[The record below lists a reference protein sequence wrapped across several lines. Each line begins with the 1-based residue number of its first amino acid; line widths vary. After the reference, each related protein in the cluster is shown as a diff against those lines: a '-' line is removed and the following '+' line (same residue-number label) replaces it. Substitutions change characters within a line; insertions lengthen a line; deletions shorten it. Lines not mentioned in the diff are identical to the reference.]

1 MNKFT
6 KINELIKTLYNY
18 VSGVLIANF
27 IVITAELVRIIL
39 NSCGVISNTANLYWA
54 IGSMSIALFLLLF
67 LIVICC
73 TITFRVVVLL
83 KDQVEELTKKIE
95 EKQEDKE

>member
-1 MNKFT
+1 MNKFS
-6 KINELIKTLYNY
+6 KINELIKNLYNC

-39 NSCGVISNTANLYWA
+39 NSCGVISKEANLYWA
-54 IGSMSIALFLLLF
+54 VGSMSVALFLLLL
-67 LIVICC
+67 LIVLSC

-95 EKQEDKE
+95 ERQKDNE

>member
-6 KINELIKTLYNY
+6 KINELFKILYNC
-18 VSGVLIANF
+18 VSAIVIANF
-27 IVITAELVRIIL
+27 IVITTELVRIIL
-39 NSCGVISNTANLYWA
+39 GSCGVISDKANLYWA
-54 IGSMSIALFLLLF
+54 IGSLTIALLLLLL
-67 LIVICC
+67 LITICC
-73 TITFRVVVLL
+73 VITFKALVLL

>member
-1 MNKFT
+1 MNRFI
-6 KINELIKTLYNY
+6 KINNLIKSLYKY
-18 VSGVLIANF
+18 VSGICLINF
-27 IVITAELVRIIL
+27 IVITAEIIRIIL
-39 NSCGVISNTANLYWA
+39 NSCGVISKETNLYWA
-54 IGSMSIALFLLLF
+54 VGSMSAALFLLLF

-83 KDQVEELTKKIE
+83 KDQIEELKKEIE